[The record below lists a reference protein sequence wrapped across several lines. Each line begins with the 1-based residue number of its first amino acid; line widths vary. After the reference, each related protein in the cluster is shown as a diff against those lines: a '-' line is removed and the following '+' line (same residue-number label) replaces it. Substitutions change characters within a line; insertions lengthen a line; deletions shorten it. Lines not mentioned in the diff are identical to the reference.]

1 MRIKSAPK
9 VTVTCLSCLLIT
21 NESGDTFSAPQDGHS
36 CSFSKRQ
43 FLIPDK
49 SKEVLFKNTF
59 FTGLKYKKK
68 TNYQKKGQYYC
79 HKKNWKKQERI
90 ACIADLTKLS
100 Q

>member
-68 TNYQKKGQYYC
+68 KLPKEGAIVITRTG
-79 HKKNWKKQERI
+79 KKQERI
-90 ACIADLTKLS
+90 ACIADLTKPS

>member
-68 TNYQKKGQYYC
+68 QTTKRRGNC
-79 HKKNWKKQERI
+79 HNKNWKKQERI
-90 ACIADLTKLS
+90 ACIADLTKLR